1 MSDLLSPLRLDQP
14 ATYKIVVQGRLDG
27 SWAEWFGGMTI
38 HVTRENGWPVATTLT
53 GHVRDQAEL
62 HGLLARTRDLC
73 LPLLQVQLLHAD
85 APRTGDQYDTES
97 PPPDIL
103 PA

>member
-1 MSDLLSPLRLDQP
+1 MSDSLQPLRLDQG
-14 ATYKIVVQGRLDG
+14 ATYKIVVQGRLDD

-38 HVTRENGWPVATTLT
+38 HVTKDSGSLIATTLT

-73 LPLLQVQLLHAD
+73 LPLLQVQFLHC
-85 APRTGDQYDTES
+85 DTPLS
-97 PPPDIL
+97 DGF
-103 PA
+103 

>member
-1 MSDLLSPLRLDQP
+1 MSDSFQPLHLDQG
-14 ATYKIVVQGRLDG
+14 ATYKIVVQGRLDD

-38 HVTRENGWPVATTLT
+38 HVTKDSGCRTATTLT

-73 LPLLQVQLLHAD
+73 LPLLQVEFLHSD
-85 APRTGDQYDTES
+85 ALRSDDS
-97 PPPDIL
+97 
-103 PA
+103 